1 MAGEPCTI
9 APARVGSG
17 PEGDEHVRQARRSEV
32 TDRGTAQSADVR
44 RPATEGSGEI
54 KAHPGRTL
62 IYEGDASQ
70 EAFIVADGNAE
81 IRIGDEVVRQTDVG
95 EMIGDIGVLEKRPR
109 TATVTAVT
117 DMRLLVLNGRDLDWL
132 FQDKRLAARVQENL
146 ERHLAGPQPS

>member
-1 MAGEPCTI
+1 MFDRHGVPKSRIEVLRKVPMFEGL
-9 APARVGSG
+9 PQKVLARIDS
-17 PEGDEHVRQARRSEV
+17 HC
-32 TDRGTAQSADVR
+32 
-44 RPATEGSGEI
+44 GEI
-54 KAHPGRTL
+54 NAHPGRTL
-62 IYEGDASQ
+62 IHEGDASQ

>member
-1 MAGEPCTI
+1 MFNRHGVPKSRIEVLRKVPMFEGL
-9 APARVGSG
+9 PQKVLARIDS
-17 PEGDEHVRQARRSEV
+17 HC
-32 TDRGTAQSADVR
+32 
-44 RPATEGSGEI
+44 GEI
-54 KAHPGRTL
+54 TAHPGRTL
-62 IYEGDASQ
+62 IHEGDASQ